1 MSLLCSSHSTRGPF
15 SLLKEGGVKL
25 PQCRKLEGR
34 SYDGRWQTVFSVG
47 PVSSSHAGE
56 GATNAMVPPAPTL
69 MCCHSPVTLC
79 TSRSHQV
86 KPGHTRSNQV
96 RWPTLGFNSFLC
108 YKYLI

>member
-1 MSLLCSSHSTRGPF
+1 MSLLCSSHSSRGPF

-25 PQCRKLEGR
+25 PQRRKWEGR